1 MKSDIIELKITRI
14 LKDYFNST
22 SLQLINESHKHN
34 VPEGSESHFKLILVT
49 DAFENMTLVKRHQE
63 VYKALGE
70 VMNEIH
76 ALSMHLYDLNEY
88 EKNPDIIDSPDCAN
102 K

>member
-1 MKSDIIELKITRI
+1 MKLNIIELKIIRV
-14 LKDYFNST
+14 LKDYFNSS

-49 DAFENMTLVKRHQE
+49 DVFENMTLVKRHQE

-70 VMNEIH
+70 VINEIH

>member
-1 MKSDIIELKITRI
+1 MKLNIIELKIIRV
-14 LKDYFNST
+14 LKDYFNSS

-49 DAFENMTLVKRHQE
+49 DAFENLTLVKRHQE

-76 ALSMHLYDLNEY
+76 ALSMHLYDLKEY
-88 EKNPDIIDSPDCAN
+88 EKNPDTIDSPDCAN

>member
-1 MKSDIIELKITRI
+1 MKPNIIELKITKV

-34 VPEGSESHFKLILVT
+34 VPEGSESHFKLILVSDT
-49 DAFENMTLVKRHQE
+49 FENMTLVKRHQA

-76 ALSMHLYDLNEY
+76 ALSMHLYDLKEF
-88 EKNPDIIDSPDCAN
+88 KANPEIIDSPDCVN
-102 K
+102 

>member
-1 MKSDIIELKITRI
+1 MKSNIIELKITKV
-14 LKDYFNST
+14 LNDYFNST

-34 VPEGSESHFKLILVT
+34 VPEGSESHFKLILVSDT
-49 DAFENMTLVKRHQE
+49 FENMTLVKRHQA

-76 ALSMHLYDLNEY
+76 ALSMHLYDLKEF
-88 EKNPDIIDSPDCAN
+88 KANPEIIDSPHCVN
-102 K
+102 